1 MASRLAASMA
11 VLTAGVC
18 LSACGSS
25 SKTTVTQTVTTTV
38 ASGDLPPGTHA
49 AGSGQKKSG
58 GAGGGASTTSQPS
71 PQGGSSAGS
80 DGSTG
85 GSGGS
90 GGSASGGSG
99 GSGGSTGSGS
109 TRGVTPLARHV
120 VDNTERVHITGR
132 QGGLII
138 QQGVVTGAPID
149 NGTVVMRNRLTGGGV
164 ITAFT
169 VKGSA
174 GSVRGLG
181 NAVLEVQGSNVHY
194 RGTARI
200 VGGTGRFSRVRSAH
214 LTVTG
219 NGSLSGDTTLHVTGI
234 EWY

>member
-1 MASRLAASMA
+1 MSPRLIAPMA
-11 VLTAGVC
+11 VLVAGVG

-38 ASGDLPPGTHA
+38 ASGDLAQGGQGK
-49 AGSGQKKSG
+49 GSGHKKSG
-58 GAGGGASTTSQPS
+58 GASTTPQSS
-71 PQGGSSAGS
+71 PQGTTGGGS
-80 DGSTG
+80 

-90 GGSASGGSG
+90 GSPSGGG
-99 GSGGSTGSGS
+99 GSPSSGSTGAGSPGSGS
-109 TRGVTPLARHV
+109 SGGVSPVAKHV

-132 QGGLII
+132 QGALVI
-138 QQGVVTGAPID
+138 QQGIVTGAPIG
-149 NGTVVMRNRLTGGGV
+149 NGTVVMRNRLTAQGV
-164 ITAFT
+164 ITSFT
-169 VKGSA
+169 VKGST

-181 NAVLEVQGSNVHY
+181 NATLQVHGSNVHY

-214 LTVTG
+214 LRVTG
-219 NGSLSGDTTLHVTGI
+219 SGSLSGDTTLHVTGI